1 MVSTSRDCVDV
12 GQKSGTLVN
21 IGSGFPPFLKQPSK
35 WNPPKLSTSAFHG
48 RTCLYLRTSHL
59 FIIYSIIA
67 LCREDRFSLLPWA
80 QTFVR
85 AAQAKNHG
93 TNGHQPK
100 KSTCIL

>member
-48 RTCLYLRTSHL
+48 SIYYIQHYCALQRGSVLPTSMGSDFRQSRT
-59 FIIYSIIA
+59 
-67 LCREDRFSLLPWA
+67 
-80 QTFVR
+80 
-85 AAQAKNHG
+85 G
-93 TNGHQPK
+93 
-100 KSTCIL
+100 